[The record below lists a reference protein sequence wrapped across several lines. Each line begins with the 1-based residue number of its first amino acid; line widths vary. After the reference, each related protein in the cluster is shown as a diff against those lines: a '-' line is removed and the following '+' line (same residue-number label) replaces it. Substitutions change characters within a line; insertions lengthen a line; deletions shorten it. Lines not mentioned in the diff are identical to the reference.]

1 MSLEL
6 PVEELMRPD
15 NVEVSWDAAKS
26 KWLVRIETGE
36 EVIRRHCEAPKN
48 ADDQTLRAAVQKA
61 VEDEGYELD
70 LTSISI
76 RR

>member
-1 MSLEL
+1 
-6 PVEELMRPD
+6 MRPD
-15 NVEVSWDAAKS
+15 HVEVSWDAAKS

-36 EVIRRHCEAPKN
+36 EVIRRHCDAPGN
-48 ADDQTLRAAVQKA
+48 ADDQTLRSVVQKA

-70 LTSISI
+70 LTSINI